1 SLNFSTNSN
10 KLVSL
15 SNDLYQ
21 TTTNYFTTGFAG
33 IPIQTFTNIVFIG
46 KGIGDF
52 YGYKVID
59 IDDSGK
65 WIYEGREGQ
74 PVTYDELPHSFE
86 DKKVIGNGLPKY
98 YAGWNNS
105 FSYKNFDLDI
115 TMRGAFGYQIINSQR
130 MYMENPAIQNY
141 NLLKSAY
148 EPVFGKQMLD
158 VQALE
163 FNSYYVEDGDHWKI
177 DNITLGYNIKN
188 FRSPY
193 IKSMRL
199 YASS

>member
-1 SLNFSTNSN
+1 
-10 KLVSL
+10 
-15 SNDLYQ
+15 
-21 TTTNYFTTGFAG
+21 
-33 IPIQTFTNIVFIG
+33 
-46 KGIGDF
+46 
-52 YGYKVID
+52 
-59 IDDSGK
+59 
-65 WIYEGREGQ
+65 
-74 PVTYDELPHSFE
+74 
-86 DKKVIGNGLPKY
+86 
-98 YAGWNNS
+98 NS

-199 YASS
+199 YASSMNTFIVTGYSGLDPEVNRM